1 MKGLC
6 GADCPSCASYQTC
19 PGCTET
25 CGRPLGGRCLAAEYI
40 RFGGRAAYDAFKAGL
55 LDELNALL
63 RELGFPEASALCE
76 LAGRDVNL
84 AYPLP
89 NGTTV
94 KFLDDRNIYLG
105 TQIAVPD
112 IGVCYGAVADMGF
125 LLVCSYSV
133 DGSLPELVAY
143 RRR

>member
-6 GADCPSCASYQTC
+6 GADCPSCPSHQTC
-19 PGCTET
+19 PGCAQT

-40 RFGGRAAYDAFKAGL
+40 RHGGRAAYDAFKAGL

-63 RELGFPEASALCE
+63 LELGLPQASALYE

-89 NGTTV
+89 NGAAV

-112 IGVCYGAVADMGF
+112 IGICYGAVADMGF